1 MESVGEE
8 NAQELDNTGKE
19 QIGFRSGG
27 VGGFAMGHT
36 EYRLEGTDGTL
47 HGNPLEIESA
57 PEVRIAEDTWVK
69 AFVGVWID
77 VDTLFVEFLAV
88 FEDIGT
94 VFCAFTFYHIPVH
107 FRKVLIKLGVWY
119 STLKN

>member
-19 QIGFRSGG
+19 QISFRSGG

-47 HGNPLEIESA
+47 HGNPLEILLPKNNLEK
-57 PEVRIAEDTWVK
+57 R
-69 AFVGVWID
+69 
-77 VDTLFVEFLAV
+77 
-88 FEDIGT
+88 
-94 VFCAFTFYHIPVH
+94 C
-107 FRKVLIKLGVWY
+107 RKW
-119 STLKN
+119 